1 MIVKASS
8 PAANKGA
15 GLDCDGKKRRVRTVG
30 VAGGGDPPG
39 VTEGD
44 AGRDFAAG
52 GERTGRTMVGTR
64 CTSHVDSGHEPSL
77 LAGGAAT
84 PGGGGTHPG
93 RGMGLQGV
101 RRHDSSDEGVVV
113 GASRED
119 TLGGSTEAGTVVRT
133 AFRGR
138 RSGADL

>member
-1 MIVKASS
+1 MIVKASP

-39 VTEGD
+39 VAEGD

-84 PGGGGTHPG
+84 PGRGRTHLG
-93 RGMGLQGV
+93 RGMIKLTALQCPVKWTRMHG
-101 RRHDSSDEGVVV
+101 RTEK
-113 GASRED
+113 GA
-119 TLGGSTEAGTVVRT
+119 TE
-133 AFRGR
+133 
-138 RSGADL
+138 